1 VSGRARPSVAI
12 LAVDGGNSK
21 TDLALLA
28 EDGRLLAAVRG
39 PTTSHQAVGLEAGM
53 ARLVALVREAR
64 ARAGLADERPADVG
78 AYTLAGADT
87 PADVRLLTRALAATG
102 VAWDT
107 LVVNDAFAPVRA
119 GSERGWG
126 VGVICG
132 AGVNAAGMAADGR
145 TARLAALGDI
155 SGDWGGGGDLGMAA
169 LGAAVRARDGRG
181 PRTVLETLVPAH
193 FGLARPIDVTM
204 AIEHERIP
212 ATRLRGL
219 SPVVF
224 EAAVGGDAVARSI
237 LDRLA
242 DEIATMAIAII
253 RRLHLTRRDV
263 DVVLAGGVFRARDP
277 EFEARIVSGIHAQVP
292 LARPH
297 RLDAPPV
304 LGAAL
309 MGLDRLGGPSAES
322 RREAAARARATLVA
336 DAIVQLPEGWPGA

>member
-1 VSGRARPSVAI
+1 VAV

-28 EDGRLLAAVRG
+28 RDGRLLAAVRG
-39 PTTSHQAVGLEAGM
+39 PTISHQAVGLGPGVE
-53 ARLVALVREAR
+53 RLAELVSEAR
-64 ARAGLADERPADVG
+64 TRAGVRDDRPADIG

-87 PADVRLLTRALAATG
+87 PADIRRLTTALAAAG
-102 VAWDT
+102 LGRDT

-132 AGVNAAGMAADGR
+132 AGVNAAGIAPDGR

-181 PRTVLETLVPAH
+181 ARTTLEALVPAH
-193 FGLARPIDVTM
+193 FGLSRPLDLTY
-204 AIEHERIP
+204 AIEHGHIH
-212 ATRLRGL
+212 ASRLRGL

-224 EAAVGGDAVARSI
+224 EAARGGDTVARSI

-242 DEIATMAIAII
+242 DEIATMGLAII

-263 DVVLAGGVFRARDP
+263 DVVLAGGVFRAEDQA
-277 EFEARIVSGIHAQVP
+277 FEARIAGGIHAGAK
-292 LARPH
+292 LARLH

-309 MGLDRLGGPSAES
+309 MGLDRLPRVSATA
-322 RREAAARARATLVA
+322 RREATARARATLVA
-336 DAIVQLPEGWPGA
+336 DAIMPLAEAVPGA